1 MVRKIAIGLLLW
13 AATASAATPTP
24 TAVVKEA
31 WEDVAKTYVDMS
43 AHQAEWQKAKTAY
56 VKPYKTQAEAHAAI
70 REMLASLQNS
80 RLQWLSAGDAK
91 TILAQFSGPLPNS
104 GLAYL
109 SFEFLPDEK
118 KVITALANSAAAQA
132 GVKTGDILQSVNGTD
147 VAKMSPGE
155 LVRLLNRAG
164 TKPMKLALLR
174 STKVERLTIEPS
186 ASPLQPVTMTMNPF
200 DMSAEIV
207 IREFTVPAL
216 KQFEEAVK
224 SANTKGT
231 KEYTL
236 DVRNNPGGLVDAM
249 RDMASLFVSDRDF
262 TCATDQSGKT
272 NCRKTKAGTPIEGN
286 VTILV
291 NEGTASAAELFAVGF
306 QRTKRG
312 QVIGCRSYGH
322 GYGGQLIPLSDG
334 SALLIPDS
342 SYLDPDGQPIEGRGV
357 TPDVV
362 KCPAF

>member
-1 MVRKIAIGLLLW
+1 VRTIAICLLLW
-13 AATASAATPTP
+13 TCSASAATPTP
-24 TAVVKEA
+24 SAVVKEA
-31 WEDVAKTYVDMS
+31 WEDVAKTFVEMP
-43 AHQAEWQKAKTAY
+43 AHRAEWQKAKATY
-56 VKPYKTQAEAHAAI
+56 VKSYRTAAEAHAAI
-70 REMLASLQNS
+70 REMLMTLNNT
-80 RLQWLSAGDAK
+80 RLQWLSPEDVK
-91 TILAQFSGPLPNS
+91 TILPQFSGPLPES

-118 KVITALANSAAAQA
+118 KVITALAGSPGAMA
-132 GVKTGDILQSVNGTD
+132 GVKTGDTLQAVNGTD
-147 VAKMSPGE
+147 VAKMSPGQ
-155 LVRLLNRAG
+155 LIRLLDRVS
-164 TKPMKLALLR
+164 TKPMNLALLR
-174 STKVERLTIEPS
+174 STNMEHITIQPIAKALE
-186 ASPLQPVTMTMNPF
+186 PVTLTTNPA

-216 KQFEEAVK
+216 KQFQDAVK
-224 SANTKGT
+224 TASAKGT

-249 RDMASLFVSDRDF
+249 LDMASLFVSDKDF
-262 TCATDQSGKT
+262 TCSKDQSGKT
-272 NCRKTKAGTPIEGN
+272 TCRKTKSGTPVEGN

-291 NEGTASAAELFAVGF
+291 NEGTASAAELLAVGF

-322 GYGGQLIPLSDG
+322 GYGGQLFTLSDG

-342 SYLDPDGQPIEGRGV
+342 IYLDPDGQPIEGRGV
-357 TPDVV
+357 TPDLV